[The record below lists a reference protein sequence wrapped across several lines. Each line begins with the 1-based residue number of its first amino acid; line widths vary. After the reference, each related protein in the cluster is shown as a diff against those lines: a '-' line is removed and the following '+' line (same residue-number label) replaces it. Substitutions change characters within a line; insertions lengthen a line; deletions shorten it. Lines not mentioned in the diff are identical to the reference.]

1 MSLRVTGPGR
11 ALATPIADGLSR
23 SQRRRLRRMQEAEL
37 ARGIAAATR
46 VQAAAMVA
54 ASGIQMSGMLGREA
68 VFQAEGDPVMVSRL
82 NYLIDQFD
90 CLVGCEVA
98 RCGQFE
104 GQLTPDPIHTDTATA
119 PRHGA

>member
-1 MSLRVTGPGR
+1 MSLRVTGQGR
-11 ALATPIADGLSR
+11 DLATPITNGPSR

-37 ARGIAAATR
+37 ARVIAAATR

-68 VFQAEGDPVMVSRL
+68 VFQAEGDPVTVSRL

-98 RCGQFE
+98 RCGHVEDQ
-104 GQLTPDPIHTDTATA
+104 QPDATGS
-119 PRHGA
+119 RGGRS